1 MFSKISIAAVFAV
14 AIASSLMVVI
24 SSSFVDSIYA
34 FAAAERQYQQDINP
48 SGVVP
53 FSGLSAGLDK
63 DDSRSKTLHIL
74 NPAGSDRTFGDDSGI
89 IAKYVNMWKEECN
102 DA

>member
-24 SSSFVDSIYA
+24 SSNFVDSVYA

-48 SGVVP
+48 GAVP
-53 FSGLSAGLDK
+53 FSGLSAGLDE
-63 DDSRSKTLHIL
+63 DDSRSKTSHIL
-74 NPAGSDRTFGDDSGI
+74 NPAGSDWTFGDDSGI
-89 IAKYVNMWKEECN
+89 ITKYVNMWKEECN